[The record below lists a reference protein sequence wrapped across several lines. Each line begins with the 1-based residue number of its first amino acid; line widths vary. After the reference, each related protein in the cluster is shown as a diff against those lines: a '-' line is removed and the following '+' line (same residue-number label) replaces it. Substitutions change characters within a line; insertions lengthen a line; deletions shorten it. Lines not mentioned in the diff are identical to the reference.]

1 MTARAVV
8 YGPLMTVVDTTSGK
22 LEGLAEG
29 GLHAFRGIPFA
40 APPVG
45 DLRLRAPRPVE
56 PWSGVRPANEFGCW
70 APQNAP
76 ATTLSGQPPGTQAED
91 CLSLNVWTP
100 GTDGARRPVLVWIH
114 GGGFI
119 GGSGAM
125 NLYAGARAACSIAPS
140 CRAGRPTPSAW
151 IARRRSPRS
160 SSQSSASVQ
169 SQPCAT

>member
-1 MTARAVV
+1 MTGLAVV

-29 GLHAFRGIPFA
+29 RLHVFRGIPFA

-56 PWSGVRPANEFGCW
+56 PWTGVRPANEFGGW
-70 APQNAP
+70 APQNSP
-76 ATTLSGQPPGTQAED
+76 ATTLSGQLPGAQAED

-100 GTDGARRPVLVWIH
+100 ATDGARRPVLVWIH

-119 GGSGAM
+119 GGFGAVDP
-125 NLYAGARAACSIAPS
+125 YAGAPLSPPGGGGGVPGNNPLRLLRVLFPPPPAP
-140 CRAGRPTPSAW
+140 RQLPH
-151 IARRRSPRS
+151 
-160 SSQSSASVQ
+160 
-169 SQPCAT
+169 